1 MKNFVQS
8 MFQSS
13 PVMLIMKDDIST
25 RDVFVFVENNPA
37 SLSECEERRMRGWHF
52 AKGKSL
58 RDFHGRILLV
68 GFVEKRGTR
77 KKYEAEK
84 YISSCTFFPQNFG
97 IGTHVLKLVMTVFGT
112 LISFIYIRCVF
123 NRMELHRHQ

>member
-37 SLSECEERRMRGWHF
+37 SLSGCEERRMRGWHF

-58 RDFHGRILLV
+58 RDFHGRILTLV
-68 GFVEKRGTR
+68 GFVEKRGTG

-84 YISSCTFFPQNFG
+84 YISSCIFFPSKFWYWHPCTETG
-97 IGTHVLKLVMTVFGT
+97 HDGFRHIDLVH
-112 LISFIYIRCVF
+112 
-123 NRMELHRHQ
+123 LHQMCFQ